1 MKRFV
6 PAAIA
11 MLLGA
16 APAALFAQSIPV
28 KIPSPTPSPAV
39 VQAGETLT
47 GRITHL
53 DTKAGT
59 LAVKASDS
67 AKVLKLKAADSVN
80 LHKLKRGQRVVV
92 TYFGDTAT
100 RVEATRSSR

>member
-11 MLLGA
+11 MLLA
-16 APAALFAQSIPV
+16 VAPFLFAQSIPL

-39 VQAGETLT
+39 LKAGVTVT

-53 DTKAGT
+53 DAKAGT
-59 LAVKASDS
+59 FAVQASDS
-67 AKVLKLKAADSVN
+67 EKVLKLRAAQSVN
-80 LHKLKRGQRVVV
+80 LRKLRRGQRVAV
-92 TYFGDTAT
+92 TYSGDTAT
-100 RVEATRSSR
+100 RVEATRSAK